1 MVEIKNINKTPL
13 KQKALI
19 KLIRKFS
26 KTKKSIFLR
35 FDGRI
40 GSYGL
45 YEYNSK
51 KQRHDI
57 TVSTKKFQF
66 KNKKAK
72 IYELIGTI
80 LHEIRHA
87 EQQEKFGSKYLS
99 SKGFGYNLDF
109 EVAFEAADY
118 FSKREIEARTF
129 ENEFLLSAVK
139 FYWKNC

>member
-1 MVEIKNINKTPL
+1 MIKIRNINKTPL
-13 KQKALI
+13 KQKSLI
-19 KLIRKFS
+19 KLIEKFS
-26 KTKKSIFLR
+26 KIKKDIFLC

-57 TVSTKKFQF
+57 TISSKKFQF
-66 KNKKAK
+66 NNKKAK

-80 LHEIRHA
+80 LHEIKHA
-87 EQQEKFGSKYLS
+87 QQQEKVGSK
-99 SKGFGYNLDF
+99 KFVARGFGYNMDF
-109 EVAFEAADY
+109 EISIEPADY
-118 FSKREIEARTF
+118 FSVREIEARTF
-129 ENEFLLSAVK
+129 ENEFLLPAVK